1 MTALMVV
8 DNPKRWP
15 LKVPG
20 MELVSSRDY
29 ISDPRIAS
37 MPSAKVFNLC
47 RSYRYQAAG
56 YYVSL
61 LAAARGHR
69 AIPSVETIQDL
80 KLSPIVRI
88 ASEELDE
95 LIQRTFRPLRG
106 NRYELSIYFGRNL
119 SEKYDRLALAL
130 FNQFPAP
137 LLRVVFTR
145 EKDEW
150 GISSVSVIGAAD
162 IPDEH
167 RPFVVAHAQQYLSRP
182 TRRPRAKTPARF
194 DMAIL
199 RDPKEPMSPSND
211 RAIKQFIEAAEELEI
226 EAEEITKDDYG
237 RIGEFDALFIRETTN
252 VNHHTYR
259 FARRAAAEGLVVI
272 DDPES
277 IVRCTNKVYLAE
289 LMERH
294 KVPTPRTLIFSEETV
309 AQVGER
315 IGFPCVIKQ
324 PDSSFSAGVAK
335 IESPRD
341 FGPRIAPLFEK
352 SDLLI
357 AQEFVPTDYDWRV
370 GVLDGEPL
378 FVCKY
383 YMAEDHWQIIRRD
396 SNRVDHGRFETMPIQ
411 KCQASI
417 VHLAVKAA
425 KLIGRGLYGVDIKIL
440 GGRPKVIEVNDN
452 PSIDAGVEDQVLGNL
467 LYEQVMQH
475 FLTRLENR
483 HVSS

>member
-1 MTALMVV
+1 MVV
-8 DNPKRWP
+8 DNTKRWP

-29 ISDPRIAS
+29 ISDPRFA
-37 MPSAKVFNLC
+37 ALTNARVFNLC

-69 AIPSVETIQDL
+69 AMPSVETIQDMR
-80 KLSPIVRI
+80 LSSVVRI
-88 ASEELDE
+88 ATEELDD
-95 LIQRTFRPLRG
+95 LVQRSLRPLKSDAF
-106 NRYELSIYFGRNL
+106 ELSVYFGRNL
-119 SEKYDRLALAL
+119 SEKYDRLALAI

-137 LLRVVFTR
+137 LLRVAFRR
-145 EKDEW
+145 EETW
-150 GISSVSVIGAAD
+150 GISGVRVIGAAE
-162 IPDEH
+162 IPDDH
-167 RPFVVAHAQQYLSRP
+167 RPFVVDQAQRYMTRP
-182 TRRPRAKTPARF
+182 SRRPRARLAARF
-194 DMAIL
+194 DLAIL
-199 RDPKEPMSPSND
+199 RDPHEGMSPSND
-211 RAIKQFIEAAEELEI
+211 RAIKLFIAAAEELGI
-226 EAEEITKDDYG
+226 SAEEITKDDYG

-294 KVPTPRTLIFSEETV
+294 KIPTPKTLIFSQETV

-315 IGFPCVIKQ
+315 IGFPCVVKQ
-324 PDSSFSAGVAK
+324 PDSSFSAGVVK
-335 IESPRD
+335 IASEEALVA
-341 FGPRIAPLFEK
+341 GVAPLFEK
-352 SDLLI
+352 SDLLL
-357 AQEFVPTDYDWRV
+357 AQEFAPTDFDWRV

-383 YMAEDHWQIIRRD
+383 FMAQDHWQIIHRD
-396 SNRVDHGRFETMPIQ
+396 ANRVDEGRFETMPIQ

-417 VHLAVKAA
+417 VSIAVKAA
-425 KLIGRGLYGVDIKIL
+425 RLIGRGLYGVDIKVL
-440 GGRPKVIEVNDN
+440 GGRPKIIEVNDN
-452 PSIDAGVEDQVLGNL
+452 PSIDAGVEDQVIGDL
-467 LYEQVMQH
+467 LYHQIMQH
-475 FLTRLENR
+475 FLFRLENR
-483 HVSS
+483 HVPD

>member
-150 GISSVSVIGAAD
+150 GISSVSVIGNAL
-162 IPDEH
+162 
-167 RPFVVAHAQQYLSRP
+167 RL
-182 TRRPRAKTPARF
+182 RA
-194 DMAIL
+194 
-199 RDPKEPMSPSND
+199 
-211 RAIKQFIEAAEELEI
+211 
-226 EAEEITKDDYG
+226 
-237 RIGEFDALFIRETTN
+237 
-252 VNHHTYR
+252 
-259 FARRAAAEGLVVI
+259 
-272 DDPES
+272 
-277 IVRCTNKVYLAE
+277 VRL
-289 LMERH
+289 
-294 KVPTPRTLIFSEETV
+294 
-309 AQVGER
+309 
-315 IGFPCVIKQ
+315 
-324 PDSSFSAGVAK
+324 
-335 IESPRD
+335 
-341 FGPRIAPLFEK
+341 
-352 SDLLI
+352 
-357 AQEFVPTDYDWRV
+357 
-370 GVLDGEPL
+370 
-378 FVCKY
+378 
-383 YMAEDHWQIIRRD
+383 
-396 SNRVDHGRFETMPIQ
+396 
-411 KCQASI
+411 
-417 VHLAVKAA
+417 
-425 KLIGRGLYGVDIKIL
+425 
-440 GGRPKVIEVNDN
+440 
-452 PSIDAGVEDQVLGNL
+452 
-467 LYEQVMQH
+467 
-475 FLTRLENR
+475 
-483 HVSS
+483 

>member
-8 DNPKRWP
+8 DNTKNWH

-20 MELVSSRDY
+20 MELVASRDY
-29 ISDPRIAS
+29 IADPRFAS
-37 MPSAKVFNLC
+37 MSNAKVFNLC
-47 RSYRYQAAG
+47 KSYRYQAGG

-69 AIPSVETIQDL
+69 ALPSVETIQDM

-95 LIQRTFRPLRG
+95 LIQKTLRPLKSDRF
-106 NRYELSIYFGRNL
+106 ELSIYFGRNL
-119 SEKYDRLALAL
+119 TEKYDRLALAL

-137 LLRVVFTR
+137 LLRASFHR
-145 EKDEW
+145 DGEW
-150 GISSVSVIGAAD
+150 EISSVRIIGAAD
-162 IPDEH
+162 IPEEH
-167 RPFVVAHAQQYLSRP
+167 RQFVVDQAQRYMSRP
-182 TRRPRAKTPARF
+182 ARRPRAKQPAKF
-194 DMAIL
+194 DLAIL
-199 RDPKEPMSPSND
+199 RDPHEDMSPSNEK
-211 RAIKQFIEAAEELEI
+211 AIKLFIDAAEEI
-226 EAEEITKDDYG
+226 GIHAEEITKDDYG

-259 FARRAAAEGLVVI
+259 FSRRAAAQGLVVI

-294 KVPTPRTLIFSEETV
+294 KLPTPKTLIFSEETT

-335 IESPRD
+335 IESERD
-341 FGPRIAPLFEK
+341 FLVRIEPLFQK
-352 SDLLI
+352 SDLLL
-357 AQEFVPTDYDWRV
+357 AQEFAPTDYDWRV

-383 YMAEDHWQIIRRD
+383 YMAEDHWQIIHREA
-396 SNRVDHGRFETMPIQ
+396 NRVDQGRFETIPIQ
-411 KCQASI
+411 KCQAAI
-417 VHLAVKAA
+417 VSLAVRAA
-425 KLIGRGLYGVDIKIL
+425 KLIGRGLYGVDIKVL
-440 GGRPKVIEVNDN
+440 GGRPKIIEVNDN
-452 PSIDAGVEDQVLGNL
+452 PSIDAGVEDQVIGDL
-467 LYEQVMQH
+467 LYHQVLPH

-483 HVSS
+483 HVPD

>member
-29 ISDPRIAS
+29 ISDPRFAGMS
-37 MPSAKVFNLC
+37 SAKVFNLC

-61 LAAARGHR
+61 LAAARGHK

-88 ASEELDE
+88 AGEELDE
-95 LIQRTFRPLRG
+95 LIQRTLKGLRG
-106 NRYELSIYFGRNL
+106 TKYELSIYFGRNI

-137 LLRVVFTR
+137 LLRATFQR
-145 EKDEW
+145 DKEW
-150 GISSVSVIGAAD
+150 GISSISVIGAAD
-162 IPDEH
+162 IPDDH

-182 TRRPRAKTPARF
+182 ARKPRTRKAARF
-194 DMAIL
+194 DLAIL
-199 RDPKEPMSPSND
+199 RDPTEPMSPSND
-211 RAIKQFIEAAEELEI
+211 KAIKQFIEAAEELEI
-226 EAEEITKDDYG
+226 DAEEITKDDYG

-289 LMERH
+289 LMEKH
-294 KVPTPRTLIFSEETV
+294 KIPTPRTLIFSEET
-309 AQVGER
+309 AGLVGER
-315 IGFPCVIKQ
+315 ISSPCVIKQ
-324 PDSSFSAGVAK
+324 PASSFSAGVAK
-335 IESPRD
+335 IEDARG
-341 FGPRIAPLFEK
+341 FLPRIAPLFEK

-411 KCQASI
+411 KCQAGI
-417 VHLAVKAA
+417 VNLAVKAA
-425 KLIGRGLYGVDIKIL
+425 KLIGHGLYGVDIKIL
-440 GGRPKVIEVNDN
+440 GGRPRLIEVNDN
-452 PSIDAGVEDQVLGNL
+452 PSIDAGVEDQVLGDL

-483 HVSS
+483 HVTA